1 MLVAKRKNKIQRVQ
15 KSLQRFFSELHIWY
29 GNWDVSPWP
38 PSTNTE
44 QWADEMFRVLEML
57 PGHGGGTC
65 LWVSFSTWKICHSL
79 SAHVSYHVKFVLSV
93 PSGNRLEGLGSLWWS
108 YLPPAVH
115 VHVHFST
122 LFLYACCTVL
132 CLSLGARTRTFVP
145 EKCCL
150 TSMWSLSPA
159 TSCSFLQC

>member
-1 MLVAKRKNKIQRVQ
+1 
-15 KSLQRFFSELHIWY
+15 
-29 GNWDVSPWP
+29 
-38 PSTNTE
+38 
-44 QWADEMFRVLEML
+44 ML

-93 PSGNRLEGLGSLWWS
+93 PSGNRLEGLGGLWWS

-145 EKCCL
+145 EECCL

-159 TSCSFLQC
+159 TSCSFLQCYQQTLVESTACGYHCWRHTHGSFLLGSYIVVHLLPC